1 MRSPRYFIPVILLA
15 VSGCVVA
22 GPPPQ
27 RQTIVER
34 ERPVVVNRTVVE
46 RQTVVERPQVVE
58 RNTVVVRP

>member
-1 MRSPRYFIPVILLA
+1 MRSPLYFMPLVLLA
-15 VSGCVVA
+15 ASGCVVA
-22 GPPPQ
+22 GPPQ

>member
-1 MRSPRYFIPVILLA
+1 MRSPLYFMPLLLLG

-22 GPPPQ
+22 GPPQ

-34 ERPVVVNRTVVE
+34 ERPVVE

-58 RNTVVVRP
+58 RDTVVVRP